1 MRIGIFLFCLLLL
14 PFAGGAPA
22 GAVKPAP
29 PKGTFAAMDKDGNGR
44 VDREEFQAAFPNL
57 KSKAFEAVDADADGT
72 VSLEE
77 WKAFR
82 QAHTGARQS
91 AMPPGSYG
99 TPAGQPLIRP
109 PR

>member
-1 MRIGIFLFCLLLL
+1 MRTGIFLFSLLLFS
-14 PFAGGAPA
+14 FAGGAPA

-29 PKGTFAAMDKDGNGR
+29 AEGVFAAMDKDGNGR

-91 AMPPGSYG
+91 AMPPESS
-99 TPAGQPLIRP
+99 GQPLIRP
-109 PR
+109 PK